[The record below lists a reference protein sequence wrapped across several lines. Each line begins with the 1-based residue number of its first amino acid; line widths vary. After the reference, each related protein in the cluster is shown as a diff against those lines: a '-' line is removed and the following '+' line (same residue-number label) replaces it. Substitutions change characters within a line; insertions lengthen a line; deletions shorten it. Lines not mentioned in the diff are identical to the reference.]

1 MSGKTRQ
8 NPAPP
13 HQIAQITELGTLGLP
28 LMQLDAAGCVTSVS
42 DPAEALLGSSGSQWV
57 GKQFSE
63 IFSALAGNPVL
74 ELPANAEPTRVT
86 VRVAG
91 ADAERRVRLGI
102 CVTQG
107 GFLLR
112 LQPAAIQEDLERL
125 LSLLRKEGAS
135 VASWVSCLARGDFVS
150 RLEQSDPDDDNAIIF
165 EVIDPIVDA
174 VRQMRDGVVAML
186 TDVRRLGTAA
196 TQGKLQIRADS
207 SKHSGEFARAVDGLN
222 RTLDAIIHP
231 VTLVAA
237 QLADI
242 AEGKIPTRSEMQFAG
257 DFSVMQQNLNRCIE
271 GLNGLEQA
279 TRTLTSLTRNDAT
292 RGVDLTLPGL
302 YGNVVNAANALRARL
317 LDLTSLAE
325 RVAAGDL
332 SDLATLEA
340 LGGGAGCLDEN
351 DRMTPAFIQMIRA
364 VDRMVNETMSLVQA
378 ANDGDLSHRAS
389 ELGLAGRIRDVIG
402 GVNQTLDAMLAPVET
417 AITILESVAKQDLRV
432 RVKGEFRGD
441 HGRLQAAVNHMIDY
455 LQESM
460 RSIAESGRH
469 VEENSVRLLT
479 TTASLSSNA
488 EQTAHQA
495 HNASDAIG
503 DVDGHIQN
511 VAAGIHEMTMSVNE
525 IARNAAD
532 AMRVADDAMRVA
544 DGATSIV
551 ANLGGSS
558 KQIRKV
564 LNVISGIAQQTK
576 LLALNA
582 TIEAASA
589 GDAGRGFAVV
599 AGEVKELAKRTAQ
612 ATEDISEKVETIQ
625 TSVQDAIGAISSIS
639 EVIHRIGANQSAI
652 AAAVEEQTAT
662 TSEIARRVEG
672 IAGRTGEI
680 SSSVAELAQA
690 ASNTTGLAKDSRN
703 ATVELQQVADRLSRF
718 VGEFR
723 V

>member
-1 MSGKTRQ
+1 MSGKARQ
-8 NPAPP
+8 KPPPA
-13 HQIAQITELGTLGLP
+13 HQIVQVTELSTLGFP
-28 LMQLDAAGCVTSVS
+28 LMQLDAAGCITSVTG
-42 DPAEALLGSSGSQWV
+42 PAEALLGSSASQWL
-57 GKQFSE
+57 GRHFSE
-63 IFSALAGNPVL
+63 MFLAIGDNPIPALPSSS
-74 ELPANAEPTRVT
+74 EPIWVT
-86 VRVAG
+86 ARAVG
-91 ADAERRVRLGI
+91 ADNERQVRLGI
-102 CVTQG
+102 CATQG
-107 GFLLR
+107 GFLIR
-112 LQPAAIQEDLERL
+112 LQPGAIQEDLERL
-125 LSLLRKEGAS
+125 LSLFRQEGTN
-135 VASWVSCLARGDFVS
+135 VATWVSCLARGDFVS
-150 RLEQSDPDDDNAIIF
+150 RLEQAEPADDNAIIF
-165 EVIDPIVDA
+165 EVIDPIVSA
-174 VRQMRDGVVAML
+174 ARQMRDGVVAML

-196 TQGKLQIRADS
+196 TQGKLQVRADAA
-207 SKHSGEFARAVDGLN
+207 KHSGEFARAVDGLN

-242 AEGKIPTRSEMQFAG
+242 AEGKIPTRSETQFAG

-271 GLNGLEQA
+271 DLNGLEHA
-279 TRTLTSLTRNDAT
+279 TRALSSLTRNDAT
-292 RGVDLTLPGL
+292 RGVDLNLPGL
-302 YGNVVNAANALRARL
+302 YGDVVNGVNALRSRV

-325 RVAAGDL
+325 RVATGDL
-332 SDLATLEA
+332 TDLATLEA

-364 VDRMVNETMSLVQA
+364 VERMVNETMVLVQA
-378 ANDGDLSHRAS
+378 ANDGDLRHRAS
-389 ELGLAGRIRDVIG
+389 EVGLGGRIRDVISS
-402 GVNQTLDAMLAPVET
+402 VNQTLDVMLAPVET

-432 RVKGEFRGD
+432 RVKGEYRGD
-441 HGRLQAAVNHMIDY
+441 HGRLQAAVNNMIDY
-455 LQESM
+455 LQVSM

-469 VEENSVRLLT
+469 VEENSARLLT
-479 TTASLSSNA
+479 TTASMSSNA
-488 EQTAHQA
+488 EQTAQQA
-495 HNASDAIG
+495 HNASNAIG

-532 AMRVADDAMRVA
+532 AMRVADDAVRVA

-680 SSSVAELAQA
+680 SSSVVELAQT
-690 ASNTTGLAKDSRN
+690 ASNTTGLAKDSRS
-703 ATVELQQVADRLSRF
+703 ASVELQKVADRLSRF
-718 VGEFR
+718 VGEFK